1 LEDGCAAESDGL
13 EELLQQFSESLRLIV
28 DSLQTLA
35 DPKNELEDMQST
47 EVSVDIA
54 KVEQSLKAWGQ
65 ESETSL
71 KG

>member
-1 LEDGCAAESDGL
+1 
-13 EELLQQFSESLRLIV
+13 LIV